1 MTTRTIHSMQCVE
14 ITGAGGPEVLR
25 CVTRRAPVPKPGE
38 VLVKVAAAGVNRPDI
53 IQRRGFYDPPPGV
66 SDLPGL
72 EIAGEIVQTADDV
85 HHWRI
90 GDEVCALVAGGGY
103 AQYCTV
109 PAPQLLPRP
118 RGLTMVEAA
127 AIPETFF
134 TVWTNVFERGALKA
148 GETFL
153 VHGGGSGIGTVAIQ
167 MANLMGARV
176 FTTAGSDEKCR
187 ACEKLGAERAINY
200 RTEDFVSVLKDSTL
214 GRGVDVILDMVG
226 GEYLAR
232 NIEALALEGRHV
244 SIAFLMGHKVELNL
258 MPVMLKRLTLTGST
272 LRARTIEEKGRI
284 AAALKQKI
292 WPEIEAG
299 NIKPQI
305 FKTFPLAEAAEA
317 HRLLESSIHVGKIVL
332 TM

>member
-1 MTTRTIHSMQCVE
+1 MMTRTIHSMQCVE
-14 ITGAGGPEVLR
+14 ITAPGGPEVLR
-25 CVTRRAPVPKPGE
+25 AVTRRAPVLRDGE

-53 IQRRGFYDPPPGV
+53 IQRRGFYDPPHGV

-72 EIAGEIVQTADDV
+72 EIAGIIVQTAGDV
-85 HHWRI
+85 HHWRV

-103 AQYCTV
+103 AEYCTV
-109 PAPQLLPRP
+109 PAPQLLPKP
-118 RGLTMVEAA
+118 RRLSMIEAA

-134 TVWTNVFERGALKA
+134 TVWTNVFERGSLKA

-167 MANLMGARV
+167 MAKLMGARV

-187 ACEKLGAERAINY
+187 ACEELGAERAINY
-200 RTEDFVSVLKDSTL
+200 QTEDYVAVIKEITQ
-214 GRGVDVILDMVG
+214 GQGVDVILDMVG

-232 NIEALALEGRHV
+232 NIEAMAVDGRHV
-244 SIAFLMGHKVELNL
+244 SIAFLAGHKMEINF

-272 LRARTIEEKGRI
+272 LRARPIAEKGRI
-284 AAALKQKI
+284 AAALKEKI

-299 NIKPQI
+299 RIRPQI

-332 TM
+332 TT